1 MNLNLGINLL
11 NGHVRSL
18 LCPDNLL
25 EFEESCLAKMFGAKV
40 TSNQGMEP
48 TR

>member
-11 NGHVRSL
+11 IGHVRCL

-25 EFEESCLAKMFGAKV
+25 VSEKTCLAKRFGAKV